1 MVAQLVC
8 TCLEPSVVGSNPT
21 AGIKRFVLGT
31 VELLIFLCLDSL
43 LIDTCAH
50 KLHGCFGIC

>member
-8 TCLEPSVVGSNPT
+8 TCLESVGSNPT
-21 AGIKRFVLGT
+21 AGKKSFVLGT